1 LLDIAGRRYD
11 SRMPR
16 LSDAALMAV
25 DAVPSGRGLIVEP
38 RVAEVD
44 ASWCYLYFLS
54 YAVSHDVPV
63 CGINLV

>member
-1 LLDIAGRRYD
+1 
-11 SRMPR
+11 MPR

-44 ASWCYLYFLS
+44 ASWCCLYFLS